1 VSESSLT
8 EQLSAARRS
17 VAVFALGA
25 FVLVSLLAASPSFAK
40 PFEPAARDWEGLS
53 SFVQL
58 ASAELGDARVVVTQA
73 LNYNELRRE
82 DGIVLVHPERTLDV
96 ESLASFMREGGR
108 VVLLDDYGTGG
119 QLLRHFGIERVP
131 MPERPAEALRNN
143 PSFALAE
150 PASAHPVVADVSRLV
165 TNHATGVHHPE
176 LSPVLLVRARSSDGN
191 GGAAGGSR
199 DVLLAQAGAVGH
211 GRLLAVGD
219 ASVLINEM
227 LRYPGNRAFARGIV
241 RYAVE
246 DDAWGARSG
255 RLFVVANDFE
265 QLGTFGDASRW
276 SREWN
281 ERSRAA
287 KDALAA
293 LGTEGLSPTFAY
305 ALAVLVGLVLVL
317 WVGARA
323 GRTHRPVLPRF
334 VRAVPLVSQGG
345 VAGHAAVLAS
355 KSAPRM
361 LAMLEMKSALEE
373 ELVGLL
379 GLEHVP
385 SADVLLAKVAEA
397 RLLDAE
403 GLRVLRELL
412 LRMAKV
418 ETMVLSR
425 RQEGQKRV
433 RDREVLE
440 AAETMRRLLATAAA
454 RRSGAAHSGGAGVS
468 AEATS

>member
-1 VSESSLT
+1 
-8 EQLSAARRS
+8 
-17 VAVFALGA
+17 
-25 FVLVSLLAASPSFAK
+25 
-40 PFEPAARDWEGLS
+40 
-53 SFVQL
+53 
-58 ASAELGDARVVVTQA
+58 
-73 LNYNELRRE
+73 
-82 DGIVLVHPERTLDV
+82 
-96 ESLASFMREGGR
+96 
-108 VVLLDDYGTGG
+108 
-119 QLLRHFGIERVP
+119 
-131 MPERPAEALRNN
+131 
-143 PSFALAE
+143 
-150 PASAHPVVADVSRLV
+150 
-165 TNHATGVHHPE
+165 
-176 LSPVLLVRARSSDGN
+176 
-191 GGAAGGSR
+191 
-199 DVLLAQAGAVGH
+199 LLAQAGAVGH